1 MSTKLAQAQAL
12 LNRAQ
17 TLLALASSYAVASI
31 QRNRLEELGAPSYEH
46 GELDKG
52 IRAYE
57 RAVAL
62 WMDNV
67 DEASD
72 SPKRNAAIVHASW
85 FGRTGPILDLVPHAE
100 RSAWYPRA
108 NPARHKPDRRK
119 PARLNAGRRSGQR
132 SGQRPGRRS
141 R

>member
-31 QRNRLEELGAPSYEH
+31 QRNRLEELGAPSHEH
-46 GELDKG
+46 AELDKG

-62 WMDNV
+62 WMDSV

-72 SPKRNAAIVHASW
+72 SPKRSAAIVHASW
-85 FGRTGPILDLVPHAE
+85 FGRTGPILDLVPPAE
-100 RSAWYPRA
+100 RSEWYPRN
-108 NPARHKPDRRK
+108 NPTKRQRTKPKSRR
-119 PARLNAGRRSGQR
+119 RRS
-132 SGQRPGRRS
+132 
-141 R
+141 